1 MVEIPCDESIEKKVK
16 ASLQGGMWYT
26 REISNDDKACS
37 VGRTGTEGYDGIPG
51 IA

>member
-1 MVEIPCDESIEKKVK
+1 MVEIPCDESIEKKVRL
-16 ASLQGGMWYT
+16 AARGMWHIQ
-26 REISNDDKACS
+26 EISNDDKACS